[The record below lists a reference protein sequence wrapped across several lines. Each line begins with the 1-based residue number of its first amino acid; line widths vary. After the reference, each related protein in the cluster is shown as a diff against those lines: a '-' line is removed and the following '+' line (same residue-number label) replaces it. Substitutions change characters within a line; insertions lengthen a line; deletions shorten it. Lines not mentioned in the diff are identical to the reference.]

1 MFIRLC
7 QMNRASPEERA
18 ENVITLPPNQD
29 RNDHFC
35 LTFYDL
41 DFKYPLMTHAIEAEG
56 GSLVKSTVCP
66 CREPGIWFSD
76 PTQSSQ
82 LLVTSV
88 PGDHGHWAYKWHTY
102 MQALMHT
109 HKRKTNNY

>member
-7 QMNRASPEERA
+7 QMNRASPEKRA

-76 PTQSSQ
+76 PTQKFTTPCNFSSRRSRT
-82 LLVTSV
+82 L
-88 PGDHGHWAYKWHTY
+88 GI
-102 MQALMHT
+102 
-109 HKRKTNNY
+109 

>member
-1 MFIRLC
+1 
-7 QMNRASPEERA
+7 MNRASSEERA

-76 PTQSSQ
+76 PTQKFTTPCNFSSRRSRT
-82 LLVTSV
+82 L
-88 PGDHGHWAYKWHTY
+88 GI
-102 MQALMHT
+102 
-109 HKRKTNNY
+109 